1 MQDLASIHP
10 LGQRGWL
17 LRSRARLCK
26 GKMQADTTRAGRTI
40 VAEEQVPNSWIG
52 EQILVITIK
61 RGSRT
66 LCELK
71 GVNDRGVV
79 VEYRGATRFH
89 PWSCISTLQLGE
101 VK

>member
-1 MQDLASIHP
+1 
-10 LGQRGWL
+10 
-17 LRSRARLCK
+17 
-26 GKMQADTTRAGRTI
+26 MQADTTRAGRTI

-52 EQILVITIK
+52 EQILVITIIITIK

>member
-1 MQDLASIHP
+1 
-10 LGQRGWL
+10 
-17 LRSRARLCK
+17 
-26 GKMQADTTRAGRTI
+26 MQADTTRAGRTI
-40 VAEEQVPNSWIG
+40 VAEASPEEQVPNSWIG

-101 VK
+101 VE

>member
-1 MQDLASIHP
+1 MQDFTSIHP
-10 LGQRGWL
+10 PGQRGWL
-17 LRSRARLCK
+17 LRGRARLCK

-40 VAEEQVPNSWIG
+40 VAEEQVPDSWIG

>member
-1 MQDLASIHP
+1 MKSSEPIRAS
-10 LGQRGWL
+10 
-17 LRSRARLCK
+17 S
-26 GKMQADTTRAGRTI
+26 
-40 VAEEQVPNSWIG
+40 
-52 EQILVITIK
+52 K

-79 VEYRGATRFH
+79 VEYGGATRFH